1 MKFDKALNL
10 FGNVSL
16 VVLLLVLGVAVTS
29 HLGSSVWNALEQ
41 TKDVNAQEQNR

>member
-1 MKFDKALNL
+1 MKFDKFLNL

-16 VVLLLVLGVAVTS
+16 VALLLVLGVAVTS
-29 HLGSSVWNALEQ
+29 HIGLSAWQALEQ

>member
-1 MKFDKALNL
+1 MKFDKFLNL

-16 VVLLLVLGVAVTS
+16 VVLLLVLGVTVTS
-29 HLGSSVWNALEQ
+29 YLGSSAWNALEQ